1 MKGAGGT
8 HTVERARRM
17 RKHQRREQL
26 LATALTMIR
35 EEGAHELTLAT
46 LAAKAGVTKPITYEH
61 FQTRE
66 GLLVSLYQTLDSRHT
81 AAAKRALAQ
90 CTGSLQDAAEVI
102 AAAYIDCAL
111 EAGPEGAA
119 IETAL
124 AASGVNEGVRRA
136 QEVKYVEL
144 YTQSLGPFVRA
155 SASETRSLMIALV
168 GASDALARDAASG
181 RTARADA
188 VATLSSLI
196 LHAVRASSA

>member
-1 MKGAGGT
+1 
-8 HTVERARRM
+8 M

-66 GLLVSLYQTLDSRHT
+66 GLLISLYQALDSRHT
-81 AAAKRALAQ
+81 AAATRALAQ

-181 RTARADA
+181 RTARADV